1 MNDTITAVPGVEV
14 GHWSDPIA
22 RTGCTVVVLPEPNIV
37 AAEVRGAAPGSR
49 ETALLQ
55 PGMRIEQAQ
64 AIVLTG
70 GSAFGL
76 AAADGVVRALE
87 ADGRGH
93 ETPVARVP
101 IVPAA
106 VIFDLFEGDATIRP
120 GPDHGEAAYHAA
132 SSAPVENGLVGAGT
146 GATVSKWRGL
156 EHMQPGGLGSAV
168 RRVGRCDGGCCWS
181 WSTRLG
187 TSSASSGEPLTGG
200 PHEPGP
206 PVLPPGPMV
215 NTTLVVV
222 ATDFLMT
229 RNELTRIAVRT
240 HDALAACIRPVHT
253 RFDGDIAYRGLL
265 WVDRVRRRG
274 GSRGRVWR
282 HGIRH
287 RTCGARIHALIRFG
301 TMAEPVSDHIPI
313 LEELRARALV
323 CTDCRSVPN
332 PHPGRVRSR
341 GSQRQGDVGRRGS
354 REERGSPGRA
364 LRRCSGQASRPTTR
378 RDRSSAL
385 RGVYRQCPQV
395 PPARES
401 RPASR

>member
-1 MNDTITAVPGVEV
+1 LNDTITAVPGIEV
-14 GHWSDPIA
+14 GHWSDPTA
-22 RTGCTVVVLPEPNIV
+22 LTGCTVVVLPEPNIV
-37 AAEVRGAAPGSR
+37 AAEVRGGAPGTR

-106 VIFDLFEGDATIRP
+106 VLFDLAQGDLAIRP

-132 SSAPVENGLVGAGT
+132 SGAPVENGLVGAGT

-156 EHMQPGGLGSAV
+156 EHIRPGGLGSAV
-168 RRVGRCDGGCCWS
+168 RRVGEATVGALVVVNAVGDIF
-181 WSTRLG
+181 TL
-187 TSSASSGEPLTGG
+187 SGEPLTGG

-206 PVLPPGPMV
+206 PVVPVGPMI
-215 NTTLVVV
+215 NSTLVVL

-229 RNELTRIAVRT
+229 RDELTRLAVRS

-253 RFDGDIAYRGLL
+253 RFDGDIVFA
-265 WVDRVRRRG
+265 VSC
-274 GSRGRVWR
+274 GSIACDVESAAEAAF
-282 HGIRH
+282 
-287 RTCGARIHALIRFG
+287 GATAS
-301 TMAEPVSDHIPI
+301 AV
-313 LEELRARALV
+313 ELAVL
-323 CTDCRSVPN
+323 
-332 PHPGRVRSR
+332 
-341 GSQRQGDVGRRGS
+341 
-354 REERGSPGRA
+354 
-364 LRRCSGQASRPTTR
+364 ASTP
-378 RDRSSAL
+378 
-385 RGVYRQCPQV
+385 
-395 PPARES
+395 
-401 RPASR
+401 